1 MLSSLAERI
10 SCTGKQLILDRPS
23 ILYGMQEYE
32 VKRGNTSTLEE
43 RIKTG
48 FSDIFGAKPTVKD
61 GHYTIS
67 YGSMSRLEVWAGEK
81 NKTVMV
87 DTETDATI
95 LSMPDEQ
102 ADPIIL
108 DTNKKFRSYLDL
120 VTCFTTKERVKRA
133 KKAAEKE
140 E

>member
-1 MLSSLAERI
+1 
-10 SCTGKQLILDRPS
+10 
-23 ILYGMQEYE
+23 MQEYE
-32 VKRGNTSTLEE
+32 VKRGNTSNLED
-43 RIKTG
+43 RIKAG
-48 FSDIFGAKPTVKD
+48 FSDIFGVKPTVKD

-67 YGSMSRLEVWAGEK
+67 YGSMSRLEVWTGEK

-87 DTETDATI
+87 DTETNATI
-95 LSMPDEQ
+95 LALPDEQ

-120 VTCFTTKERVKRA
+120 ITCFTTKERVKRA

>member
-1 MLSSLAERI
+1 
-10 SCTGKQLILDRPS
+10 
-23 ILYGMQEYE
+23 MQEYE
-32 VKRGNTSTLEE
+32 VKRGNTSNLED
-43 RIKTG
+43 RIKAG
-48 FSDIFGAKPTVKD
+48 FSDIFGVKPTVKD

-81 NKTVMV
+81 NKTLMV
-87 DTETDATI
+87 DTETDAAV

-108 DTNKKFRSYLDL
+108 DTNKKFRLYLDF